1 MASVDLSELIGDLE
15 AAVTVPGAVSPFATS
30 SETEWLT
37 RLRNAFWSAYNDGII
52 AGFTCDEDGI
62 VNPSGGGDSTFTR
75 DLQQLVIMYAA
86 INIYQ
91 NQIMQLKTLFRAK
104 AGQVEYETQQSAQVI
119 KSLLDS
125 LLAQRATILQRLSD
139 GGFTDSYYIDAIRS
153 RDDSLRYNFID
164 WNG

>member
-15 AAVTVPGAVSPFATS
+15 GAVTVPGATSPFAAS

-37 RLRNAFWSAYNDGII
+37 RLRNAFWSAYNDGVIM
-52 AGFTCDEDGI
+52 GYTCDEDGVVSPI
-62 VNPSGGGDSTFTR
+62 NGDSTFTR
-75 DLQQLVIMYAA
+75 DMQQIVIMYAA

-91 NQIMQLKTLFRAK
+91 NQMMQLKTLFRAK
-104 AGQVEYETQQSAQVI
+104 AGQVEYETQQSAQVM

-125 LLAQRATILQRLSD
+125 LLAQRATLLQRLSD
-139 GGFTDSYYIDAIRS
+139 GGFTDSYYIDAVRS
-153 RDDSLRYNFID
+153 RDESLRYNFID